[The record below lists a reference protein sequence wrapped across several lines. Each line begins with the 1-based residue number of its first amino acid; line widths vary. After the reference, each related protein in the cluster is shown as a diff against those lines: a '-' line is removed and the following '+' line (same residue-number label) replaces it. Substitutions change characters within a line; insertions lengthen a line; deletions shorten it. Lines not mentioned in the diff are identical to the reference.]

1 MPDDAPEPEF
11 SNDAEHQRY
20 EWRVDGELAAIA
32 EYDLRPGRIV
42 FTHTE
47 VDPRFEGRGIAGRLA
62 KAALGD
68 ARARALEIVPQCP
81 YIAEYIRR
89 HPEALDDP
97 SPPG

>member
-1 MPDDAPEPEF
+1 MPDDATEPEF
-11 SNDAEHQRY
+11 SDDPGHQRY
-20 EWRVDGELAAIA
+20 EWRIDGELAAVA

-47 VDPRFEGRGIAGRLA
+47 VDPSFEGKGIAGRLA

-68 ARARALEIVPQCP
+68 ARARGLEIVAQCP

-89 HPEALDDP
+89 HPDVLGDP
-97 SPPG
+97 APGE